1 MSSEKDL
8 GTLALSLFLLRV
20 LLVVLGLVLLVL
32 CCQLLGLRVRAPVSR
47 CEEVCRALCLCVK
60 EPCLFDSPPKPDAL
74 LILVPPVLVL
84 LTSPALLLTVTV
96 LVLLTSPALLL
107 TPERCPAAAAVPP
120 PSESATSPAKSA
132 LISP

>member
-1 MSSEKDL
+1 MGRESRDIDFLASSRTVRL
-8 GTLALSLFLLRV
+8 FPNSLIALSTMS
-20 LLVVLGLVLLVL
+20 
-32 CCQLLGLRVRAPVSR
+32 AEAS
-47 CEEVCRALCLCVK
+47 
-60 EPCLFDSPPKPDAL
+60 CLFDSPPKPDAL
-74 LILVPPVLVL
+74 LILVPLVLVL

-107 TPERCPAAAAVPP
+107 TPERFPASAAVPP